1 MFDPKGPRAYGLRTL
16 IQFLRQTCHFSEVP
30 FLIRIRLC
38 KFERLRDESMTS
50 CGSDGVDVIARGLGR
65 CCVDVQFMLLDDLD
79 RDSVQG
85 YVLFRSPEG
94 DVYREDAAEGDVGAW
109 D

>member
-1 MFDPKGPRAYGLRTL
+1 MFNLKGPRAYGLRTL
-16 IQFLRQTCHFSEVP
+16 IQRLRQTSHFSEVP
-30 FLIRIRLC
+30 FLIRIRLG

-50 CGSDGVDVIARGLGR
+50 CGSDGVDVIACGLGCR
-65 CCVDVQFMLLDDLD
+65 CVDVQIMFLDDLD

-85 YVLFRSPEG
+85 YVFLGGPEG
-94 DVYREDAAEGDVGAW
+94 DVHWEDAAEGDVGAW